1 MSETYADIKD
11 RHIVRGNEPD
21 VSPPRPYVVAST
33 RAGKPA
39 PVRAWL
45 VDGWIPRRQVTLI
58 GGIGGAGKTLLALQ
72 LMIGAASSGNWLG
85 LPVMRCRA
93 FGLFA
98 EDEDDEID
106 LRLRDNAE
114 LADLGDLAWRSAVL
128 DQCELA
134 DLGPDGQMRATPF
147 FDQIR
152 QNVLNF
158 GARLV
163 VLDAAADLF
172 GGDEIRRRHVAFLI
186 RLLRRLA
193 IEIDGA
199 VVLLA
204 HPSNHGISNG
214 TGISGSTAWANSVR
228 SLLVFEPDSGE
239 DADEDERILRR
250 QKANYARR
258 GEVIRMR
265 WNDGVFVALETPGSI
280 DRAAMNAKADRVFKE
295 LLAQTYSVG
304 TWTSPNCSAR
314 NYAPSVFIKQP
325 ERGGKPALE
334 AAMSRLLHDGRVKVE
349 AYGRPSEPR
358 HRPALADV
366 SNLRLRQA
374 GWELVPVKRN

>member
-1 MSETYADIKD
+1 MTETYEDIKA
-11 RHIVRGNEPD
+11 RHGVGNGQDEP
-21 VSPPRPYVVAST
+21 PPRPYVVAST
-33 RAGKPA
+33 RAGLPP

-45 VDGWIPRRQVTLI
+45 VNHWIPRRQVTLI
-58 GGIGGAGKTLLALQ
+58 GGIGGSGKTLLALQ
-72 LMIGAASSGNWLG
+72 LMIAAASTGCWLD
-85 LPVMRCRA
+85 LPVLRCRA

-114 LADLGDLAWRSAVL
+114 LADLDDLAWRSAVL
-128 DQCELA
+128 DQCELV
-134 DLGPDGQMRATPF
+134 DLGPDGQMRVTPV
-147 FDQIR
+147 FDQLR
-152 QNVLNF
+152 QDVIGF

-186 RLLRRLA
+186 RTLRRLA

-228 SLLVFEPDSGE
+228 SLLVFETATGE
-239 DADEDERILRR
+239 DVDEDERILRR
-250 QKANYARR
+250 EKANYARR

-265 WNDGVFVALETPGSI
+265 WKDGVFIALDPPGSI
-280 DRAAMNAKADRVFKE
+280 DSAAMNSKADRVFRE
-295 LLAQTYSVG
+295 LLARTYVIGS
-304 TWTSPNCSAR
+304 WTSPNLSAR
-314 NYAPSVFIKQP
+314 NYAPSIFAKHP
-325 ERGGKPALE
+325 EREGLGKPAFE
-334 AAMSRLLHDGRVKVE
+334 AAMNRGLRDERVKVE
-349 AYGRPSEPR
+349 TYGRPSDLH
-358 HRPALADV
+358 HRLVLA
-366 SNLRLRQA
+366 
-374 GWELVPVKRN
+374 